1 MNLRIPL
8 HRQHISDGTNTSRM
22 TWFFSGVEQA
32 LLGKVLPWDVSTT
45 RLCIDN
51 PRVLQSVC
59 ALGLPDQLSGLAYLP
74 APFHLYFTHPD
85 RPTSLF
91 AHELATPGSASGRR
105 KLAVQRRQPLARLD
119 DYPHVE
125 LGAEVLALCPG
136 ATNRLYLLCR
146 RPKTGGYGFSIVVLI
161 GSVDRGFTYGKE
173 PVDYPIEMPLEWQRR
188 IDADPSFS
196 DRVTFHVEE
205 SVHLS
210 ATIFLSAP
218 AAPHIAT
225 LHLQSDDDTLSAL
238 QPRPSLLNRVVP
250 PNAAYPIHA
259 ASATRPSDRTP
270 NTSQYLLLSD
280 SSARFLCEAILGRP
294 DEPRL
299 RLVEPNDGA
308 VRPQIDALTVLW
320 LDVTATPPG
329 PLPRS
334 EAIRIVAMADS
345 KNKCIWTLRDMI
357 GQSGGSR
364 LARLIGG
371 GEVPLSNGAPANL
384 QDSQLPRVDR
394 VCAASDSC
402 LIFGARGEVGW
413 SALMT
418 PKFLAALEGRHWDDK
433 VKTHANQRSSSDY
446 DS

>member
-1 MNLRIPL
+1 MNLRIPIQ
-8 HRQHISDGTNTSRM
+8 HQHINNGTNTSRM
-22 TWFFSGVEQA
+22 TWFFGGVEQA
-32 LLGKVLPWDVSTT
+32 LLGKVLPWDISTT
-45 RLCIDN
+45 KLHIDN

-59 ALGLPDQLSGLAYLP
+59 ALGLPDQMSSLAYLP

-91 AHELATPGSASGRR
+91 AHELATPGSASGRK
-105 KLAVQRRQPLARLD
+105 KLAVQRRQPYGRLD
-119 DYPHVE
+119 DYPHIE
-125 LGAEVLALCPG
+125 LGAEVLALSPG
-136 ATNRLYLLCR
+136 TTDRLYLLGR
-146 RPKTGGYGFSIVVLI
+146 RPKAGGYGFSVFVLA
-161 GSVDRGFTYGKE
+161 GTSDRGFTYGKE
-173 PVDYPIEMPLEWQRR
+173 PIDYPIEMPIEWRRR

-196 DRVTFHVEE
+196 NLITFHVEE

-225 LHLQSDDDTLSAL
+225 LHLQADDDSLSAL
-238 QPRPSLLNRVVP
+238 QPRPSPLMLVVP
-250 PNAAYPIHA
+250 PNATYPIHA
-259 ASATRPSDRTP
+259 ASATRPTDRTP
-270 NTSQYLLLSD
+270 NSTQHLLLSD
-280 SSARFLCEAILGRP
+280 SNASFLSEAILGSNS
-294 DEPRL
+294 EPRL
-299 RLVEPNDGA
+299 RPIGPNDRA
-308 VRPQIDALTVLW
+308 VLPQIDALTVLW

-345 KNKCIWTLRDMI
+345 KNKCIWTLRDMN
-357 GQSGGSR
+357 GPSAGSR

-371 GEVPLSNGAPANL
+371 GKVPLSKGAPTNL
-384 QDSQLPRVDR
+384 QDALLPQVDR

-413 SALMT
+413 SVLMT
-418 PKFLAALEGRHWDDK
+418 PKLFSALDGMHWDDK
-433 VKTHANQRSSSDY
+433 GKTSTQQRISSDY